1 MTDKSEACSATFS
14 PMLRCFL
21 GEQCF
26 KEEQHGEHALLY
38 DTLVQVLR
46 QHRSWGSRRY
56 WRKIYG
62 KLQSLYDQQLQNN
75 FVDTETP
82 VSIRGLN

>member
-1 MTDKSEACSATFS
+1 MSWLHTFFTI
-14 PMLRCFL
+14 R
-21 GEQCF
+21 
-26 KEEQHGEHALLY
+26 
-38 DTLVQVLR
+38 
-46 QHRSWGSRRY
+46 GSRRY

-62 KLQSLYDQQLQNN
+62 KLQSLYNQQLQNN